1 MGRKGQK
8 SSRGQ
13 PETDWGE
20 PKTER
25 LNLKLTKTGKDGLD
39 LMAEENGT
47 TITDLLERIGR
58 DGCGE
63 KSGLLKLTIERMQ
76 QEFIDEGELGWIA
89 HDTGVDIKLLT
100 RIRDCLATG
109 RKKNG
114 LPKT

>member
-8 SSRGQ
+8 SARGS

-25 LNLKLTKTGKDGLD
+25 LNLKLTKTGRDALD
-39 LMAEENGT
+39 LMADENGST
-47 TITDLLERIGR
+47 VTDLLEKIAREGS
-58 DGCGE
+58 GE

-76 QEFIDEGELGWIA
+76 REFIDEGELGWIA
-89 HDTGVDIKLLT
+89 HDTGVDIELLT
-100 RIRDCLATG
+100 KIRDCLATG

-114 LPKT
+114 LPKA